1 MRAMT
6 VKTGATL
13 AAAALMITMGLAGA
27 ANAQPGPG
35 GGPGGG
41 QGFGDGMGPGGPGGR
56 GPGGPGGPGRMGGPL
71 GGLLAL
77 HPDVPFQALNL
88 TDAQREQVRT
98 IMQGHHAEGRALAER
113 AEGAMDGLRKATDD
127 TIDEGA
133 AAQHGQAV
141 GAVIADAAV
150 LRAKVRAEVFAI
162 LTPEQQA
169 EANKLQAQRQQRM
182 EQMKQ
187 RGEQRRQQRQQPK
200 QQPDQL

>member
-1 MRAMT
+1 
-6 VKTGATL
+6 
-13 AAAALMITMGLAGA
+13 
-27 ANAQPGPG
+27 
-35 GGPGGG
+35 
-41 QGFGDGMGPGGPGGR
+41 
-56 GPGGPGGPGRMGGPL
+56 MGGPL

-88 TDAQREQVRT
+88 TDAQREQVRA
-98 IMQGHHAEGRALAER
+98 IMQGHHAEGRALAEK
-113 AEGAMDGLRKATDD
+113 AGVALEALRKATDD
-127 TIDEGA
+127 TVDEGA

-141 GAVIADAAV
+141 GAVIAEAAV

-200 QQPDQL
+200 QPQPDQF